1 MSKNVVLG
9 QIIIF
14 AQTVFAQTAARDQ
27 LCGGNSTLS
36 EKIDGCELLEST
48 YWRASQPVCFA
59 THPTAEDP
67 GGSKCILESN
77 KMKICVTF
85 FLFYPTTGDNRTKS
99 PRPLR
104 EYSNKAFCMHRC
116 SIPNMK
122 IIHGQYIKWIKH
134 TIDVTGT
141 KVY

>member
-85 FLFYPTTGDNRTKS
+85 FLFQSLATTEQNHQDHYHHHLIPRHQENGPGGKKLIPFDVSKYLS
-99 PRPLR
+99 PP
-104 EYSNKAFCMHRC
+104 
-116 SIPNMK
+116 
-122 IIHGQYIKWIKH
+122 
-134 TIDVTGT
+134 
-141 KVY
+141 